1 MFARSVSVGVL
12 ASICLFVLFGSPS
25 HPRVNT
31 VDPRKPLLAE
41 TRSASDQP
49 LPRRFPEL
57 THDVFFGIDSLR
69 KWKTIVIH
77 HSGTTAGSA
86 AAFDRYHRQTLGDPD
101 GIKYHFVIGNG
112 NGSPDGLIE
121 ITDRWRRQLDAA
133 HLYHPANAPDSVAI
147 CLVGNFEDSRPTQ
160 AQLDAAAKLAYVLM
174 RRFDMPLS
182 RVLTHRMV
190 DEDATV
196 CPGRNF
202 HVDSL
207 VQTLANWSLTA
218 PAN

>member
-1 MFARSVSVGVL
+1 MFCRSVSVGVL
-12 ASICLFVLFGSPS
+12 VAICLFVLFGSPS
-25 HPRVNT
+25 HPKVAT
-31 VDPRKPLLAE
+31 SGSGGPLLAE
-41 TRSASDQP
+41 TRSTVKAT
-49 LPRRFPEL
+49 LPRRYPEL
-57 THDVFFGIDSLR
+57 AHDVLFGIDSVR

-77 HSGTTAGSA
+77 HSATTAGSA

-121 ITDRWRRQLDAA
+121 VTDRWRTQKDAA
-133 HLYHPANAPDSVAI
+133 HLYHPENAPDSIAI
-147 CLVGNFEDSRPTQ
+147 CLVGNFEESRPTS
-160 AQLDAAAKLAYVLM
+160 AQIDAADKLAYVLM
-174 RRFDMPLS
+174 RRFDIPLS

-196 CPGRNF
+196 CPGRYF
-202 HVDSL
+202 PIDTMI
-207 VQTLANWSLTA
+207 QTLANLSLAT